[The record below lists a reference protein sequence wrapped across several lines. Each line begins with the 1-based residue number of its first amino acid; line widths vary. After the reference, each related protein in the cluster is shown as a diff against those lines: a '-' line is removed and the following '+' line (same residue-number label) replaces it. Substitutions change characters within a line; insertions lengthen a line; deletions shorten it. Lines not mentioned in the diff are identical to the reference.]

1 MVEEEL
7 VPYPP
12 PISLGTAKRVNSGPS
27 QQEDVATKKP
37 RLEPMLALV
46 EAIEANKILLQFA
59 EESRKSLEDTKTKLK
74 EFETREEALKAKLTT
89 VESYAKALQ

>member
-37 RLEPMLALV
+37 RLEPMLV
-46 EAIEANKILLQFA
+46 ITPSST
-59 EESRKSLEDTKTKLK
+59 ESRPIFLSMKKGVASL
-74 EFETREEALKAKLTT
+74 
-89 VESYAKALQ
+89 